1 MQSFLGILFFI
12 LFGMAT
18 LVFGG
23 ENNSTLVNP
32 DQHSA
37 LDYGDALV
45 YGLVEGVTEFL
56 PVSSTGHL
64 ILTKEWMGK
73 AHEEEVQSA
82 LNAYLIVIQAGAIFA
97 VALLYWRDVWAMGL
111 GLLGLDP
118 RGRALARNVLLAFL
132 PAAAIGPFLD
142 QVIEKKLFGALPVA
156 IALLG
161 GAALMFA
168 AERMRA
174 NRERVDASSASTE
187 LSNMRPGGAFLIGL
201 LQCVAMWPGT
211 SRSMMTIVGGYLV
224 GLRPAKAAEFSFLLG
239 LVTLTA
245 AAGYKTFTRGGEMVE
260 HLELGPVLLGC
271 LVAGVSAA
279 LAVRWL
285 VGFLSRR
292 GLALFAWYRI
302 VLAAVIFAMIGMD
315 MLV

>member
-12 LFGMAT
+12 VFGMAT
-18 LVFGG
+18 PVFGV

-73 AHEEEVQSA
+73 ANEEEVQSA
-82 LNAYLIVIQAGAIFA
+82 LNAYLIVIQAGAILA

-142 QVIEKKLFGALPVA
+142 EVIEKKLFGALPVA

-174 NRERVDASSASTE
+174 NRERVDVSGASTE
-187 LSNMRPGGAFLIGL
+187 LSNMRPAGAFLIGL
-201 LQCVAMWPGT
+201 MQCVAMWPGT

-239 LVTLTA
+239 LITLTA
-245 AAGYKTFTRGGEMVE
+245 AAGYKTVTRGGEMVE

>member
-1 MQSFLGILFFI
+1 MRSFLGILFFFV
-12 LFGMAT
+12 LGMAT
-18 LVFGG
+18 PAFSV
-23 ENNSTLVNP
+23 ENNSTLVNS

-73 AHEEEVQSA
+73 ANEEEVQSA
-82 LNAYLIVIQAGAIFA
+82 LNAYLIVIQAGAILA
-97 VALLYWRDVWAMGL
+97 VALLYWKDVWAMGL

-142 QVIEKKLFGALPVA
+142 EVIEKKLFGALPVA

-174 NRERVDASSASTE
+174 NRERVDATGSAPKSFFSMTSS
-187 LSNMRPGGAFLIGL
+187 RKGPI
-201 LQCVAMWPGT
+201 
-211 SRSMMTIVGGYLV
+211 
-224 GLRPAKAAEFSFLLG
+224 
-239 LVTLTA
+239 A
-245 AAGYKTFTRGGEMVE
+245 AAGKNANNTLRARARPRGSSPSKPKPIAQTSFQYNNATARMA
-260 HLELGPVLLGC
+260 PAC
-271 LVAGVSAA
+271 ITIKYAFKA
-279 LAVRWL
+279 
-285 VGFLSRR
+285 
-292 GLALFAWYRI
+292 
-302 VLAAVIFAMIGMD
+302 D
-315 MLV
+315 